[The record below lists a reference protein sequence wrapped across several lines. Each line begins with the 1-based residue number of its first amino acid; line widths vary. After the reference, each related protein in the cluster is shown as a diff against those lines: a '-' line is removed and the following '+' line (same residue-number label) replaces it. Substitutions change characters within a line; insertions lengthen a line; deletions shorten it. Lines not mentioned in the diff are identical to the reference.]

1 MKKLLDPHILSHSP
15 GLKGPGPSRAPCSA
29 TPRFAKTNLNDGGP
43 PMQNLPSGKAT
54 WLWKLPFLVDLPVK
68 KKNYLGLQKGYVHI
82 LYMNIMYIYIYVLS
96 FQLDTIHHHPRLK
109 PHFLLVIP
117 MENYDNY
124 DRLFRPHESKSLL
137 TYINPMNSAAK
148 SPLFHLHPS

>member
-1 MKKLLDPHILSHSP
+1 
-15 GLKGPGPSRAPCSA
+15 
-29 TPRFAKTNLNDGGP
+29 
-43 PMQNLPSGKAT
+43 MQNLPSGKAT

-68 KKNYLGLQKGYVHI
+68 KKKLSWFTKRVRTYTVHEHYI
-82 LYMNIMYIYIYVLS
+82 CIYIYVLS